1 MKAIRKGLGTPGD
14 TAAFSM
20 LPRKSI
26 WIRLQKAAVA
36 EELGVTQAKI
46 VKIVMTSGQ
55 SWLAS
60 SPKALVCSLGAV
72 RGSW

>member
-46 VKIVMTSGQ
+46 VMTSGQ
-55 SWLAS
+55 SCLAS
-60 SPKALVCSLGAV
+60 SPKGLVCSLGAV

>member
-46 VKIVMTSGQ
+46 VMTSG
-55 SWLAS
+55 
-60 SPKALVCSLGAV
+60 
-72 RGSW
+72 

>member
-1 MKAIRKGLGTPGD
+1 VKAIRKGLGTPGD

-46 VKIVMTSGQ
+46 VMTSGQ